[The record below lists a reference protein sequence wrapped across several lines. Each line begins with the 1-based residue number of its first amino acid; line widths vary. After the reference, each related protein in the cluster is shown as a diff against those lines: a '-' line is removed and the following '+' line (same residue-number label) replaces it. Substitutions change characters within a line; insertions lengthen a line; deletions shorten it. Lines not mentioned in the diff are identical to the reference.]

1 MQKSFWKKIS
11 SLPFQPRNKLLL
23 YNSYV
28 LSKLAWHLTIADLG
42 LTLVKHNLYTLL
54 VYFVRSWLEIPVSAT
69 IDIALLS
76 KDKFGLNIITFSTK
90 FVQSQTSIRKC
101 LQNSKNDDIRKIHQ
115 LKSYESNI
123 QFDQFSSAR
132 QVVKSIRD
140 NKVDE
145 ICTQLTSQ
153 ESVITKVWENVLVC
167 TKSHWFF
174 VCDKMP
180 KTSIT
185 S

>member
-1 MQKSFWKKIS
+1 MFGNLSLNHSIECRIQKNFLKRSVAY
-11 SLPFQPRNKLLL
+11 LPLHPRNKLLL
-23 YNSYV
+23 YNNYVLYV

-42 LTLVKHNLYTLL
+42 LIWAKHNLDILL

-90 FVQSQTSIRKC
+90 FMQSQTSIREC
-101 LQNSKNDDIRKIHQ
+101 LQNSKNHDIRKIHQ
-115 LKSYESNI
+115 LTSYESNI

-132 QVVKSIRD
+132 QVVKPIRD
-140 NKVDE
+140 KKVHK

-153 ESVITKVWENVLVC
+153 
-167 TKSHWFF
+167 
-174 VCDKMP
+174 
-180 KTSIT
+180 
-185 S
+185 